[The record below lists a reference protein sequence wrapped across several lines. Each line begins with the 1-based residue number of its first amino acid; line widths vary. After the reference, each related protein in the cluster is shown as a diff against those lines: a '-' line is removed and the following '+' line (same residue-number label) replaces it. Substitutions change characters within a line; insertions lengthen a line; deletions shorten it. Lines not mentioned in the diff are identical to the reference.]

1 MSITLFIIIFTAL
14 ISVTAFRNRLVF
26 DKLKLNPYMIVH
38 RKEYFRILGHAV
50 LHVDW
55 THLIFNMI
63 TLYFFGEFV
72 EEALQVIFG
81 YGKLIFIL
89 MYVLAAIISSLPS
102 IAKHK
107 NDHWYNSVG
116 ASGAVSA
123 ILFAGI
129 LFNPNMKMI
138 IFPIPIPL
146 PGYVLGL
153 GYLIFSH
160 FMSKKNAD
168 NINHDAHITGAIF
181 GFLFPLILEPKLFNL
196 FINNLGG

>member
-14 ISVTAFRNRLVF
+14 VSVTAFRNREIF

-38 RKEYFRILGHAV
+38 RKEYFRILGHAII
-50 LHVDW
+50 HVDW

-63 TLYFFGEFV
+63 TLYFFGEYV
-72 EEALQVIFG
+72 EEAMNVIFG
-81 YGKLIFIL
+81 YGKLVFIM

-129 LFNPNMKMI
+129 LLNPNMKMI

-146 PGYVLGL
+146 PGYILGL

-168 NINHDAHITGAIF
+168 NINHDAHLTGAIF

-196 FINNLGG
+196 FIDNLGG

>member
-1 MSITLFIIIFTAL
+1 
-14 ISVTAFRNRLVF
+14 
-26 DKLKLNPYMIVH
+26 MIVQ

-72 EEALQVIFG
+72 EEAMKVIFNH
-81 YGKLIFIL
+81 GKLIFIL
-89 MYVLAAIISSLPS
+89 LYILAAVISSLPS

-123 ILFAGI
+123 VLFAGI
-129 LFNPNMKMI
+129 LLNPTMKLI

-160 FMSKKNAD
+160 YMSKRNTD
-168 NINHDAHITGAIF
+168 NINHDAHITGAVF
-181 GFLFPLILEPKLFNL
+181 GFFFPLILEPKLFNL
-196 FINNLGG
+196 FLENLVG

>member
-1 MSITLFIIIFTAL
+1 
-14 ISVTAFRNRLVF
+14 
-26 DKLKLNPYMIVH
+26 MIVQ
-38 RKEYFRILGHAV
+38 RKEYFRILGHAII
-50 LHVDW
+50 HVDW

-63 TLYFFGEFV
+63 TLYFFGEYV
-72 EEALQVIFG
+72 EEAMKVIFG
-81 YGKLIFIL
+81 YGKLVFIL

-129 LFNPNMKMI
+129 LLNPNMKMI
-138 IFPIPIPL
+138 VFPIPIPL
-146 PGYVLGL
+146 PGYILGL

-181 GFLFPLILEPKLFNL
+181 GFLFPLILEPKLFSL